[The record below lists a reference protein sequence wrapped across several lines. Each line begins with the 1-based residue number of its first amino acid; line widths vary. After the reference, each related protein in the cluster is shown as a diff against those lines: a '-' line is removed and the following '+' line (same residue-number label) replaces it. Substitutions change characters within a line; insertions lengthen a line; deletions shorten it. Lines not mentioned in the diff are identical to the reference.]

1 MDFALGCAVS
11 DDAKFVTTLSST
23 TSDGKYSRI
32 VFHPTSEENPCAPQ
46 LPMVPRYLA
55 DYVVTEFGVAHLKG
69 KSNNERARSL
79 IDIAHPDFRADLV
92 DQARKA
98 GLMYGNGNGNN

>member
-1 MDFALGCAVS
+1 LCAS
-11 DDAKFVTTLSST
+11 IANGS
-23 TSDGKYSRI
+23 
-32 VFHPTSEENPCAPQ
+32 
-46 LPMVPRYLA
+46 RYLA